1 MPTVSV
7 IMATYNRS
15 ELLPYSIGSVR
26 WQTRADWELI
36 VVADGCTDD
45 TAEVVGAMAAG
56 DARIRLVELPQNGGE
71 QSLSN
76 NAGLGYATGRFVAFL
91 NHDDLWLPDHLE
103 RALAAIER
111 LEADMVYS
119 LPITVA
125 YEDGTLRFHPTN
137 AEMRYHPTQLVPASY
152 WLARRTLLDEVAI
165 WRPARETWTYPSQD
179 LLFRWWRAGKRLCG
193 NAELTC
199 LAFPSG
205 NRQNVYLRRDPT
217 EIAHWYSRIRDE
229 PDFREKVLAQTVLT
243 LGREDNKLWRSLYRV
258 AREWLRSRL
267 YEMVAFR
274 GLQPSAAAQWLRF
287 RRRGGWFEPLR
298 HTRGLPPL
306 ER

>member
-7 IMATYNRS
+7 IMATYNRA

-26 WQTRADWELI
+26 WQSHADWELI

-45 TAEVVGAMAAG
+45 TVATVEAMAAA
-56 DARIRLVELPQNGGE
+56 DPRIRLAELAVNSGE
-71 QSLSN
+71 QSIAN
-76 NAGLGYATGRFVAFL
+76 NAGLAQARGRFIAFL

-119 LPITVA
+119 LPVTVA
-125 YEDGTLRFHPTN
+125 YADGTLRFHPTN

-152 WLARRTLLDEVAI
+152 WLARRTLFDEVGT
-165 WRPARETWTYPSQD
+165 WRPAREIWAYPSQE
-179 LLFRWWRAGKRLCG
+179 LLFRWWRARRRLRC
-193 NAELTC
+193 NPELTC

-205 NRQNVYLRRDPT
+205 NRPGAYSRRDAS
-217 EIAHWYSRIRDE
+217 EIARWHARIRHE
-229 PDFREKVLAQTVLT
+229 PEFREKLLSQMVLT
-243 LGREDNKLWRSLYRV
+243 QGREDNQLWRSVRRGV
-258 AREWLRSRL
+258 REWVRGRWYEFLASRGIEPRALAFFLR
-267 YEMVAFR
+267 Y
-274 GLQPSAAAQWLRF
+274 
-287 RRRGGWFEPLR
+287 RRKGGWFSPLR
-298 HTRGLPPL
+298 QTRGLPPL